1 MKRCKYCMEEKSLA
15 DFRLRKDCRDGHANI
30 CKKCESKSRMLWQ
43 QNNPDKAKQAKV
55 RYYTSDKGKAQKQK
69 EDRAYALSGGRANAE
84 HKRSL
89 SPISEARKLAKNKSQ
104 LARRGL
110 QKQLSDFDNFVLSEA
125 VKLAKLR
132 SKYSKFAWHVDH
144 IVPVSRG
151 GTSESD
157 NLQVVPAKW
166 NQQKS
171 NTSNTRFFET

>member
-1 MKRCKYCMEEKSLA
+1 MKRCKHCTIEKSLA
-15 DFRLRKDCRDGHANI
+15 DFRTRKDCRDGCANT

-43 QNNPDKAKQAKV
+43 QNNPEKAKQAKD
-55 RYYTSDKGKAQKQK
+55 RYYKSDKGKVQKQK

-84 HKRSL
+84 LKRSL
-89 SPISEARKLAKNKSQ
+89 KPISDARKLAKYKSQ

-132 SKYSKFAWHVDH
+132 AKYSKFAWHVDH
-144 IVPVSRG
+144 IIPVSKG
-151 GTSESD
+151 GTSKSE